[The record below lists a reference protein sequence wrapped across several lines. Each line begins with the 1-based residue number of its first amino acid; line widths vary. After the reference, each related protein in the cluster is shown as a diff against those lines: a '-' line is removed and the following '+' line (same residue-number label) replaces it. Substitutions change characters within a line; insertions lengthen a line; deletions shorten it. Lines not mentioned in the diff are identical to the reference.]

1 MFAPPAIL
9 NPATFLP
16 ETDDSLPV
24 YCCGD
29 ILEEETGIHSD
40 LLDQPWP
47 DVPNWYTDGSSFLV
61 KLQMAEGRPINVYTD
76 SSFYRNFFKMG
87 RGLPNEK
94 RNCQCC
100 G

>member
-1 MFAPPAIL
+1 MTHYQSLLLTERVIFAPPAIL

-61 KLQMAEGRPINVYTD
+61 KGPSDDWGQPINIYTN
-76 SSFYRNFFKMG
+76 SSLYR
-87 RGLPNEK
+87 
-94 RNCQCC
+94 
-100 G
+100 